1 MTYHFSATTKYHAKK
16 TEVDGI
22 TFDSMREAKRYQELK
37 LLEAAGQIKDLRLQ
51 VPYELIPAIREPD
64 TIGKRGG
71 KKKGK
76 LIERAVIY
84 KADFVYLEKLDIPF
98 SDQEKWEEVVEDVKG
113 MRTKEYILKRKLMLY
128 RYGIRIREV

>member
-1 MTYHFSATTKYHAKK
+1 MTYHFSTRTKYKAKK

-22 TFDSMREAKRYQELK
+22 TFDSMKEAKRYQELK
-37 LLEAAGQIKDLRLQ
+37 ILEAAGQIKDLRLQ
-51 VPYELIPAIREPD
+51 VPYELIPAMREPD

-71 KKKGK
+71 KIKGK

-84 KADFVYLEKLDIPF
+84 KADFVYQEKLDIPF
-98 SDQEKWEEVVEDVKG
+98 NDQEKWEEVVEDVKG

>member
-1 MTYHFSATTKYHAKK
+1 MTYHFSTTTKYHAKK

-22 TFDSMREAKRYQELK
+22 TFDSMKEAKRYQELK
-37 LLEAAGQIKDLRLQ
+37 ILEAAGQIKDLRLQ
-51 VPYELIPAIREPD
+51 VPYELIPAMREPD

-71 KKKGK
+71 KIKGK

-84 KADFVYLEKLDIPF
+84 KADFVYLEKLDISF